1 MNRDGKGVRRGV
13 SVRREE
19 IPEELSV
26 LDAER
31 RKCLWDRMLPVI
43 LGRGGQKST
52 LEVKCGYI
60 REDFGGVL

>member
-43 LGRGGQKST
+43 LGRGQKRT
-52 LEVKCGYI
+52 FEVKRGYI
-60 REDFGGVL
+60 KEDFAGVL